1 MNIIF
6 FIVHN
11 EGKRYKH
18 NARVYCM
25 LREVRPLD
33 AQQWKNVQ
41 EDMTNGP
48 SEEQIRKMDEVGKRV
63 QRMAKLAKI

>member
-1 MNIIF
+1 MSVIF
-6 FIVHN
+6 SIHS
-11 EGKRYKH
+11 ERKRYKH
-18 NARVYCM
+18 NTCIYCM

>member
-1 MNIIF
+1 MT
-6 FIVHN
+6 VHS
-11 EGKRYKH
+11 GRKHYKH
-18 NARVYCM
+18 NTCIYCM

-41 EDMTNGP
+41 EDMANGP

-63 QRMAKLAKI
+63 QMMAKLAKI

>member
-1 MNIIF
+1 MT
-6 FIVHN
+6 VHK
-11 EGKRYKH
+11 GKHYKH
-18 NARVYCM
+18 NVCIYCM

-41 EDMTNGP
+41 EDMANGP
-48 SEEQIRKMDEVGKRV
+48 SEEQIQKMDEVGKRV